1 MSYGQYII
9 VATSDE
15 IDHLTNRW
23 KTTTPILGHDDG
35 LTTDRDEFDALSL
48 AAHA

>member
-35 LTTDRDEFDALSL
+35 YKLDELEMDALHFG
-48 AAHA
+48 A